1 MNVFKS
7 SVFMLLFTILFTGCG
22 NGPSQE
28 EIEATFPMSLNVQ
41 SLEAINQ
48 DEETITTDELDGDIW
63 LASFIFT
70 NCDTVCSPMTATM
83 SKLQQ
88 KLKDAGVEATLVSFS
103 IDPENDTPEVLQDF
117 GEKMDAD
124 FSNWH
129 FLTGYSQETIESFAN
144 TSFLTPAAKIDGS
157 NQFIHSTSIYL
168 ISQTGTVLQQYEGVA
183 QTPFDQIISD
193 VKKLLEN

>member
-1 MNVFKS
+1 
-7 SVFMLLFTILFTGCG
+7 MLLFTILFTGCG